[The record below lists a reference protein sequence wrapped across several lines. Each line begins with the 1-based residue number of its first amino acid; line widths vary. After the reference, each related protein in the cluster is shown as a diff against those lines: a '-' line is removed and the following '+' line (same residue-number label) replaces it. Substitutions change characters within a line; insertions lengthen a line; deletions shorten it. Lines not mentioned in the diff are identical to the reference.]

1 MSVAPDADLPAQR
14 LARML
19 LGGPLGLELLQRLS
33 DEFGDIRRE
42 EAFAGVALAWT
53 DYAAAL
59 VAAETEIRALRRQL
73 EQRRAA

>member
-1 MSVAPDADLPAQR
+1 MIARDADLPGQQ
-14 LARML
+14 LARLL
-19 LGGPLGLELLQRLS
+19 LGGPLGLDLLQRLH
-33 DEFGDIRRE
+33 DEFGDITRA

-73 EQRRAA
+73 DYRRAA